1 MSLGFELKYTVYN
14 SLLQAPKMCYPAA
27 MATDKRGKGG
37 NVSAQLPPSPYKPA
51 LIKFILM

>member
-1 MSLGFELKYTVYN
+1 MSLGFEVKYTVYN

-37 NVSAQLPPSPYKPA
+37 KCLSPAAAQPIQAS
-51 LIKFILM
+51 FN